1 MSFNNKHIAI
11 TGGAG
16 GIGSLLC
23 QAFVEQ
29 GARVTVI
36 DRVENINLGEKVSL
50 LQADL
55 SSIDGI
61 QKVCTTLADQQVDV
75 LVNLAGLQYFGLFE
89 NQSPEQVLLLYMVNL
104 LAPVMLTQAVL
115 PGMKVRGNGH
125 IVNIGSTFGSI
136 NFAHF
141 VTYSSSKAGMKG
153 FSEALR
159 REVANEGI
167 QVTYVAPRAVKTAL
181 NDEKVMQ
188 LARATNMNM
197 DSPEYVVGRIMQAIS
212 AQKKEAYIGFPE
224 CLFVRV
230 NALLPRI
237 VDKALAADDRK
248 ARTILNQAETV

>member
-23 QAFVEQ
+23 QAFAEQ

-36 DRVENINLGEKVSL
+36 DRVENINLGERVSL

-55 SSIDGI
+55 SSMDGI
-61 QKVCTTLADQQVDV
+61 QKVCKALADQQVDV

-89 NQSPEQVLLLYMVNL
+89 NQSPEQVLLHYMVNL

-115 PGMKVRGNGH
+115 PAMKARGNGH

-224 CLFVRV
+224 CLFVRI

-248 ARTILNQAETV
+248 ARTILNQAETA